1 MARPRM
7 YEEGRRTT
15 AVRLPPALHDRLR
28 EEAMVHH
35 VSANLLVERAIAE
48 FLDRQDPGE
57 PVDQPR

>member
-1 MARPRM
+1 
-7 YEEGRRTT
+7 
-15 AVRLPPALHDRLR
+15 
-28 EEAMVHH
+28 MVHH